1 MITVEEFD
9 KIDVRAGTV
18 IDVKTNKKSR
28 NPAYVV
34 SIDFGEE
41 LGVKKSSAQ
50 ITALNERLPK
60 QSERFLKQGERF
72 LRQSERLHR
81 RDMECSGSI

>member
-1 MITVEEFD
+1 VKRLT
-9 KIDVRAGTV
+9 RAGTV
-18 IDVKTNKKSR
+18 IDVKPNKKSR
-28 NPAYVV
+28 NPAYVM

-60 QSERFLKQGERF
+60 QSERFLKQGER
-72 LRQSERLHR
+72 LHCR
-81 RDMECSGSI
+81 KIECSGNAQAFFEHLCSSF